1 MQDKKNVNYLVKLTY
16 FCTFYDF
23 ELKMLSC
30 WWGGCFASFKRSW
43 KRASIFMPIV
53 TFCLCSKKKKLA
65 QLDCLKT
72 FFWRTLTW
80 TTTLKILVYL
90 RNWLNFSINFWMVL
104 QNCLKLHLGGA
115 IYCLTKKVI
124 LLLLQLV
131 LNVVSSATKKSY
143 EPYCGTQMSF

>member
-43 KRASIFMPIV
+43 KRASISMPIV
-53 TFCLCSKKKKLA
+53 TFCLCKIS
-65 QLDCLKT
+65 QLDCLN
-72 FFWRTLTW
+72 FL
-80 TTTLKILVYL
+80 LKNFDLNHNFVKICVYL
-90 RNWLNFSINFWMVL
+90 RNWLNFSINFGMVL